1 MIHVII
7 HNKPMAQMK
16 TVCAQAGV
24 EEKFKSEKTTAKC
37 QQFEI

>member
-1 MIHVII
+1 MW
-7 HNKPMAQMK
+7 K